1 MAQEMSWK
9 TVSDPAQ
16 TVEETKIIFDT
27 VEDEFIGTYLG
38 MREVDGGENGTYKQA
53 RFSDDNKNLYFVNAN
68 YSLRQGLKTVRPGS
82 LVRIEFTSEQ
92 DTGQA
97 SPMRVFTVQVGTRK
111 AGASSNT

>member
-1 MAQEMSWK
+1 MAQEMTWK

-27 VEDEFIGTYLG
+27 IGDEFIGTYLG
-38 MREVDGGENGTYKQA
+38 MREVDGGENGSYKQA
-53 RFSDDNKNLYFVNAN
+53 RFQVESDLYFVNAN
-68 YSLRQGLKTVRPGS
+68 FSLRAGLKNVRNGS

-92 DTGQA
+92 DTGQS
-97 SPMRVFTVQVGTRK
+97 SPMRVYTVQVGTRK